1 MTEPHSASENDQGD
15 ERPAPPPSGKEAT
28 RSRRRRIGLL
38 EIDSFIDDAFYRA
51 MSGFSGH
58 FDGVQ
63 AFMSRFR
70 VRGYRRIGVELLS
83 DGLTFGFIGAVL
95 AVLLALPAFDETETD
110 WRTQEEFSV
119 TFQDRYG
126 NEIGRRG
133 ILLNDSVPLDDIPD
147 HMIKAALATE
157 DRRFFTHFG
166 IDVFGTLRALVE
178 NLRAGGVVQGG
189 SSITQQLAKN
199 LFLNNERTLERK
211 IKEAY
216 LSIWLEFNLTKR
228 EILKLYLDRAYMGNG
243 AFGVV
248 AASEV
253 YFGKS
258 VKDLTLAESAM
269 LAGLFKAPTNYAPHI
284 NLPAARA
291 RADEVLTNMVQAGFL
306 TEGQVVA
313 ARRNPATPI
322 DSSQV
327 DAPDYFLDYAFDEV
341 KRLVAGA
348 PDRVLTVRTT
358 IDTRLQQHAETATQS
373 LIRQF
378 GETYRASEAAIV
390 LRDPKGPVRAMVGGS
405 DYGESQFNRATQA
418 LRQPGSSFKPFV
430 YATAMAHGYSPRSIV
445 ADAPISIGGWS
456 PRNYTR
462 SYSGNI
468 PLTRALVKSINT
480 VPVRLAQAIGRD
492 KIVDT
497 AYRMGI
503 TTPLK
508 ITRSLPLGAAEVTVH
523 DMAQAYAVFANGGFK
538 APSFAVRSIRN
549 SRNELIF
556 ERPEDAELTERVLAE
571 ETVRKMNS
579 ILVQIPQWGTARRAA
594 IPNIPT
600 AGKTGTTNAY
610 VDAWFVGFTGNYV
623 AAVWYGND
631 NNRPTARLT
640 GGNLPAMTWKE
651 VMAKAH
657 ENIEVKPIPF
667 TEDSQFVPKLVARA
681 APGAAQTRAP
691 LLTEGSPTTLSP
703 AARTVLQDLTSLMEQ
718 RAALEA
724 VEPAE
729 TQNALSSP
737 SQTSGTALTEL
748 SLSDGSGLQ
757 DAPIRRN

>member
-1 MTEPHSASENDQGD
+1 MTDTEEAETSKPQTP
-15 ERPAPPPSGKEAT
+15 PA
-28 RSRRRRIGLL
+28 RRRRRIGLL
-38 EIDSFIDDAFYRA
+38 EIDSFIDDGFYRLMNS
-51 MSGFSGH
+51 MSGSFEGLRS
-58 FDGVQ
+58 
-63 AFMSRFR
+63 FMNRFR
-70 VRGYRRIGVELLS
+70 VRGYRRIGIELLS
-83 DGLTFGFIGAVL
+83 DSLTFGFVGAVL

-110 WRTQEEFSV
+110 WRTQDEFSV
-119 TFQDRYG
+119 TFLDRYG
-126 NEIGRRG
+126 NEIGKRG
-133 ILLNDSVPLDDIPD
+133 ILLNDSIPLDEIPD
-147 HMIKAALATE
+147 HMVKAALATE
-157 DRRFFTHFG
+157 DRRFYTHFG

-178 NLRAGGVVQGG
+178 NVRAGGVVQGG

-199 LFLNNERTLERK
+199 LFLTNERTLERK

-248 AASEV
+248 AAAEV

-258 VKDLTLAESAM
+258 VKELTLAESAM
-269 LAGLFKAPTNYAPHI
+269 LAGLFKAPTKYAPHI

-291 RADEVLTNMVQAGFL
+291 RADEVLTNMVQAGFM

-341 KRLVAGA
+341 KQLAAGST
-348 PDRVLTVRTT
+348 DRVLTVRTT
-358 IDTRLQQHAETATQS
+358 IDTRLQQHAEATTQS
-373 LIRQF
+373 FLRQF
-378 GETYRASEAAIV
+378 GASYKASEAAMV
-390 LRDPKGPVRAMVGGS
+390 LREPEGAVRAMVGGS

-430 YATAMAHGYSPRSIV
+430 YATAMAHGYSPKSIV

-468 PLTRALVKSINT
+468 PLTRALVKSVNT
-480 VPVRLAQAIGRD
+480 VPVRLAQAVGRD

-503 TTPLK
+503 TSPLK

-523 DMAQAYAVFANGGFK
+523 DMAQAYAAFANGGYK
-538 APSFAVRSIRN
+538 APSFAVRTIRN
-549 SRNELIF
+549 SRGEVIF
-556 ERPEDAELTERVLAE
+556 ERPEDTELTERVLAE
-571 ETVRKMNS
+571 ETVQKMNS

-594 IPNIPT
+594 IPNVPT

-610 VDAWFVGFTGNYV
+610 VDAWFVGYTGNYV

-640 GGNLPAMTWKE
+640 GGRLPAMTWQA

-657 ENIEVKPIPF
+657 ENIEVKPIPY
-667 TEDSQFVPKLVARA
+667 TEGSQFVPKLVARA
-681 APGAAQTRAP
+681 ETGKKPVRDP
-691 LLTEGSPTTLSP
+691 LLVDGSPSTLSP
-703 AARTVLQDLTSLMEQ
+703 EASSVLEDLTSLMEQ
-718 RAALEA
+718 RAALETVSPNQTA
-724 VEPAE
+724 GTLTPAE
-729 TQNALSSP
+729 QNSNAL
-737 SQTSGTALTEL
+737 TDL
-748 SLSDGSGLQ
+748 SLSGGAGLQ
-757 DAPIRRN
+757 DADIRRN